1 MMSNET
7 EKVVAIL
14 AEFSGTTELIHGA
27 EKMRDAGYKRFDCHS
42 PFPIH
47 GMDEAMGLGRS
58 PVGYIAGVFG
68 FAGGSFGL
76 WLQWYTSAVDYPLV
90 ISGKPFFSGPAFV
103 PVIFALTIL
112 FAAIGAVGSMI
123 LINRFPRLH
132 HPVFYSD
139 NFPKATDD
147 GFFISV
153 ECDDDKFDEQKTVE
167 LLSSI
172 GSTRVEVL
180 RGE

>member
-58 PVGYIAGVFG
+58 PEVILPECSVSPVAPLAFG
-68 FAGGSFGL
+68 CNGTPALSIIL
-76 WLQWYTSAVDYPLV
+76 WLSPVNHFSAV
-90 ISGKPFFSGPAFV
+90 
-103 PVIFALTIL
+103 
-112 FAAIGAVGSMI
+112 
-123 LINRFPRLH
+123 RLL
-132 HPVFYSD
+132 
-139 NFPKATDD
+139 
-147 GFFISV
+147 
-153 ECDDDKFDEQKTVE
+153 C
-167 LLSSI
+167 
-172 GSTRVEVL
+172 R
-180 RGE
+180 